1 MRLPNLVQF
10 KPVSQKRRI
19 GMRLPNIIYLRS
31 EPEKKNT
38 WERAAVPAAEVS
50 SVAEVDGTSRNREEL
65 QQFLTPFWISSRM
78 RNIPTPLRLASLRG
92 AAWL

>member
-1 MRLPNLVQF
+1 MIQRILCLLCLLLLLSVPPTASQSHEIERRRIGMRLPNLVQF

-38 WERAAVPAAEVS
+38 WEY
-50 SVAEVDGTSRNREEL
+50 
-65 QQFLTPFWISSRM
+65 
-78 RNIPTPLRLASLRG
+78 ASL
-92 AAWL
+92 